1 MKIKFLSSEGVL
13 PEEQP
18 ALAAIQ
24 KAFPPEWVGF
34 AGFQLMQRGAQPLD
48 IDLLMLTPSR
58 ILIVDDEADLL
69 DVFKM
74 ELESHGFV
82 VRTATNGLEALEHFE
97 KMEFDIVI
105 TDIVMPWMNG
115 ADFLKKL
122 RAASEQRKTFV
133 FAMSGHTLYTENQ
146 LREFGASA
154 LIAKPFDYAQVI
166 QTIKAHAEL
175 VKAVKKVA

>member
-58 ILIVDDEADLL
+58 ILIV
-69 DVFKM
+69 
-74 ELESHGFV
+74 ELKNWKGDITYVDQMWMHGR
-82 VRTATNGLEALEHFE
+82 RTAKSPVHLANYKCKILAKLLKQKLSTTLRPKIDPLVVVCHPTSDPLLPDSEMQH
-97 KMEFDIVI
+97 
-105 TDIVMPWMNG
+105 VM
-115 ADFLKKL
+115 L
-122 RAASEQRKTFV
+122 TV
-133 FAMSGHTLYTENQ
+133 
-146 LREFGASA
+146 REER
-154 LIAKPFDYAQVI
+154 V
-166 QTIKAHAEL
+166 
-175 VKAVKKVA
+175 